1 MHSQKIYKSKISY
14 WLLSILLVV
23 FGSVLILLLSEN
35 KTWYFILLFL
45 ALFAFIIQIFVST
58 RYIIDGSLLKIR
70 SGIFYKL
77 DLDIQLIR
85 KVESSNSP
93 LSSPAASFDRLEIFY
108 NKFDSVLI
116 SPERKEEFVN
126 DLKSINNS
134 IEIRIQ
140 S

>member
-23 FGSVLILLLSEN
+23 FSSVIIHLLYEN
-35 KTWYFILLFL
+35 KTWYLILLFL
-45 ALFAFIIQIFVST
+45 ALFVFIIQMFVST
-58 RYIIDGSLLKIR
+58 RYIIDGSILKIR
-70 SGIFYKL
+70 SGIFYNF

-93 LSSPAASFDRLEIFY
+93 ISSPAASFDRLEIFY

-116 SPERKEEFVN
+116 SPERKEEFVQ
-126 DLKSINNS
+126 DLHSINNS
-134 IEIRIQ
+134 IEIRI
-140 S
+140 